1 VTGAP
6 DDWDWNAAISHCRKQ
21 ARALLGSCPEADDAA
36 QEALLRAWRARLSCR
51 NAAARNAWLA
61 QITRRE
67 VFRLVTREAD
77 TRRDAILGEA
87 PDRSSTIDERLEAVE
102 DRADLVRALDGLSGV
117 DRRLVSLRYQHDM
130 TYKSAAEAL
139 GMPEG
144 TAKVRLHRIHK
155 KLSSALQT
163 TAGEW

>member
-1 VTGAP
+1 M
-6 DDWDWNAAISHCRKQ
+6 SHCRRQ
-21 ARALLGSCPEADDAA
+21 AQALLGSRPEADDAA
-36 QEALLRAWRARLSCR
+36 QEALLRAWRARGSCR
-51 NAAARNAWLA
+51 DAGARNAWLA

-67 VFRLVTREAD
+67 VFRLVTRESG
-77 TRRDAILGEA
+77 TRQGATLGEA
-87 PDRSSTIDERLEAVE
+87 PDRTSMIDERLEAVE
-102 DRADLVRALDGLSGV
+102 NRADLVRALDGLNRV

>member
-1 VTGAP
+1 M
-6 DDWDWNAAISHCRKQ
+6 SHCRRQ
-21 ARALLGSCPEADDAA
+21 AQALLGSRPEADDAA
-36 QEALLRAWRARLSCR
+36 QEALLRAWRARRSCR
-51 NAAARNAWLA
+51 DAGARNAWLA

-67 VFRLVTREAD
+67 VFRLVTRESG
-77 TRRDAILGEA
+77 TRQGATLSEA
-87 PDRSSTIDERLEAVE
+87 PDRTSMIDERLEAVE
-102 DRADLVRALDGLSGV
+102 NRADLVRALDGLNGV

>member
-1 VTGAP
+1 M
-6 DDWDWNAAISHCRKQ
+6 SHCRRQ
-21 ARALLGSCPEADDAA
+21 AQSLLGSCPEADDAA
-36 QEALLRAWRARLSCR
+36 QEALLRAWRARRSCR
-51 NAAARNAWLA
+51 DARARNAWLA

-67 VFRLVTREAD
+67 VFRLVTRESD
-77 TRRDAILGEA
+77 TRQGGRLGEA
-87 PDRSSTIDERLEAVE
+87 ADRRSRIDERLEAVE
-102 DRADLVRALDGLSGV
+102 NRADLVRALGRLNRV

-163 TAGEW
+163 TTGEW